1 MSDANVD
8 LRQAVTDQ
16 DLYTIQCFV
25 VDQQNMLLKSWRNK
39 SHQNFRSP
47 LQRSLQQSSWAKRQL
62 IASEDEIP
70 YQMGVWE
77 GWIQAFR
84 TLYEEES
91 KENDILELAVAHSS
105 KTAEI
110 IRFLYQYDRPICHG
124 ELADALE
131 MNYSALTNAMKRAI
145 GCGAVSASRTG
156 RNTRYTLTQAAKQYC
171 QKEIKWEKVL
181 PKSKEMILMEEL
193 IKIYQSRGK
202 MENISASVGDSVRVS
217 GSDEKGLSEKKRLVK
232 ITQIGAEKI
241 LELEPADNNDP
252 FSDLSDIDITFFYY
266 YNKLSHLNASYFKEH
281 QHG

>member
-25 VDQQNMLLKSWRNK
+25 VDQQNLLLKSWRNK
-39 SHQNFRSP
+39 SHQSFRSP

-124 ELADALE
+124 EWADALE

-156 RNTRYTLTQAAKQYC
+156 RNTRYTLTTAGRQYC
-171 QKEIKWEKVL
+171 QEEAKWENVLSKKQEYLLVEKVE
-181 PKSKEMILMEEL
+181 KSLGELKELLKGRRQPGAVVPSDKVRLYQKQTGEL
-193 IKIYQSRGK
+193 
-202 MENISASVGDSVRVS
+202 
-217 GSDEKGLSEKKRLVK
+217 SDPMQLKAVYDIGGL
-232 ITQIGAEKI
+232 EKI
-241 LELEPADNNDP
+241 LELDNTSDTIGDTQKYKEEDI
-252 FSDLSDIDITFFYY
+252 FS
-266 YNKLSHLNASYFKEH
+266 NCNPLSHMVSST
-281 QHG
+281 